1 MSTAPSAQLEALRI
15 GGAIPRHVAIIM
27 DGNGRW
33 ARERGLPRSAGHQ
46 AGAPAVREAVEGALL
61 AGVEVLTIF
70 AFSDENWQR
79 PPEEID
85 ALMTLLEEYI
95 ASEAAELREQGV
107 RVRMLG
113 DLDRLADS
121 SRAAVARIESQT
133 ASGTR
138 LALNVCISYG
148 ARAEL
153 TRAARRLAERVAAG
167 ELAPGAI
174 DDAAM
179 AGELYTAE
187 WPDPDL
193 LIRTSG
199 EMRLSNF
206 LLWQV
211 AYAEFHVTPVLW
223 PDFGREELY
232 AAILDYQRRDRRF
245 GRVSA

>member
-1 MSTAPSAQLEALRI
+1 M
-15 GGAIPRHVAIIM
+15 
-27 DGNGRW
+27 
-33 ARERGLPRSAGHQ
+33 
-46 AGAPAVREAVEGALL
+46 REAVEGALQ
-61 AGVEVLTIF
+61 AGIEVLTIF

-85 ALMTLLEEYI
+85 ALMALLEQYI

-113 DLDRLADS
+113 DLERLADS

-133 ASGTR
+133 DTGTK

-167 ELAPGAI
+167 ELAPDAI
-174 DDAAM
+174 NDAAM
-179 AGELYTAE
+179 AAELYTAE

>member
-1 MSTAPSAQLEALRI
+1 
-15 GGAIPRHVAIIM
+15 
-27 DGNGRW
+27 
-33 ARERGLPRSAGHQ
+33 
-46 AGAPAVREAVEGALL
+46 VEGALL

-85 ALMTLLEEYI
+85 ALMGLLEQYI
-95 ASEAAELREQGV
+95 ESEAAELREQGV

-113 DLDRLADS
+113 DLTRLAES

-133 ASGTR
+133 ATGTR
-138 LALNVCISYG
+138 LALNVCLSYG

-153 TRAARRLAERVAAG
+153 TRAARRLAARVAAG
-167 ELAPGAI
+167 TLTPDAI
-174 DDAAM
+174 DDAAV

-223 PDFGREELY
+223 PDFGREDLY
-232 AAILDYQRRDRRF
+232 TAILDYQRRDRRF
-245 GRVSA
+245 GRVRT

>member
-1 MSTAPSAQLEALRI
+1 MPVSARLEALRLA
-15 GGAIPRHVAIIM
+15 GAIPRHVAIIM

-33 ARERGLPRSAGHQ
+33 ARERGLARSAGHQ
-46 AGAPAVREAVEGALL
+46 AGVPAVREAVEGSLA
-61 AGVEVLTIF
+61 AGVEVLTLF

-85 ALMTLLEEYI
+85 ALMALLEEYI
-95 ASEAAELREQGV
+95 AREAAELRAEGV
-107 RVRMLG
+107 SVRMLG

-121 SRAAVARIESQT
+121 SRRAVERIESHT
-133 ASGTR
+133 AGGTR
-138 LALNVCISYG
+138 LALNICLSYG
-148 ARAEL
+148 ARAEIVRA
-153 TRAARRLAERVAAG
+153 TRAVAARVACGDLSADQVD
-167 ELAPGAI
+167 E
-174 DDAAM
+174 AAF
-179 AGELYTAE
+179 AAQLYTAA

-223 PDFGREELY
+223 PDFGREDLF
-232 AAILDYQRRDRRF
+232 AAILDYQGRERRF

>member
-15 GGAIPRHVAIIM
+15 GGSVPRHVAIIM

-33 ARERGLPRSAGHQ
+33 ACERGLPRSAGHQ
-46 AGAPAVREAVEGALL
+46 AGAPAVRRAVEGALL

-85 ALMTLLEEYI
+85 ALMTLLEQYI
-95 ASEAAELREQGV
+95 ASEATELRAQGV

-113 DLDRLADS
+113 DLERLADS
-121 SRAAVARIESQT
+121 SRAAVAQIESET
-133 ASGTR
+133 ATGTK
-138 LALNVCISYG
+138 LSLNVCISYG

-167 ELAPGAI
+167 ELTPDAI
-174 DDAAM
+174 DEAAM
-179 AGELYTAE
+179 AAELYTAE

-199 EMRLSNF
+199 EMRVSNF